1 MIYLDVI
8 VTIIAFQL
16 AYLTYLVVDTQ
27 RPYKHVEDS
36 APQVADEHHAES
48 TVDVDPFSEEEIK
61 RKKEFNERI
70 ARIKDELARENS
82 KRMNKSTESAESLH
96 PDVYNLPHDS
106 IPTSTI
112 PDVEYAD

>member
-1 MIYLDVI
+1 MWQDRKETFYSVPP
-8 VTIIAFQL
+8 IADKQP
-16 AYLTYLVVDTQ
+16 V
-27 RPYKHVEDS
+27 
-36 APQVADEHHAES
+36 ES

-70 ARIKDELARENS
+70 ARIKDELARENA
-82 KRMNKSTESAESLH
+82 KRMNRATDSAESLH

-106 IPTSTI
+106 IITSNE

>member
-1 MIYLDVI
+1 MYINVI
-8 VTIIAFQL
+8 VTFIMVEL
-16 AYLTYLVVDTQ
+16 AYLLYLMRKETSTY
-27 RPYKHVEDS
+27 VEDS
-36 APQVADEHHAES
+36 APDVPIADERVEEQY
-48 TVDVDPFSEEEIK
+48 VDPFSEEEIK
-61 RKKEFNERI
+61 RKQEFNTRI

-82 KRMNKSTESAESLH
+82 KRMNRTSESAIPQH